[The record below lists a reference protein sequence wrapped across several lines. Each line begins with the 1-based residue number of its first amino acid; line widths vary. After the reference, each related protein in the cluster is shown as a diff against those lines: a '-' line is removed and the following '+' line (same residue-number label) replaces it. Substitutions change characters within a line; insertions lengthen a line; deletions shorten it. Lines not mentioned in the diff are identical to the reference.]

1 MVLGNIVD
9 TLMPSRR
16 PAASLLV
23 LPPSAQ
29 PLSAAARAYN
39 LQLTRIDKLKSQLAE
54 LDALGQLHRQELHGA
69 IDPLRRQLAQSQREL
84 ALALDG
90 FLQGKE
96 LSRGQADVARVL
108 LCQLAR
114 TLAEAGGPGS
124 EGMRELHD
132 RHSPRTLAQIRQDAA
147 DALRA
152 RLESVLGETLD
163 DEGQDLSA
171 EQLLRAGMSRLR
183 RAQEEQQDKK
193 REAAQA
199 KRERKKPGAA
209 LRQTEQ
215 HDADTLLRR
224 LFRQLA
230 SALHPDRETDPQARL
245 RKTALMSEANAAYEK
260 RDLVTLLHIQSR
272 AELADPAAVHKLSD
286 ERLASLTLL
295 LKAQVAEL
303 ERERAGRQSALAD
316 EFDLPEGLSPNANTL
331 LQNRIDQARALEAE
345 LADVEHDLEQVTNG
359 VRLKRW
365 LNAQRDAVMRER

>member
-1 MVLGNIVD
+1 
-9 TLMPSRR
+9 MPSRR

-54 LDALGQLHRQELHGA
+54 LDALGQLHRQALHGA
-69 IDPLRRQLAQSQREL
+69 IDPLRRQLAQGQREL

-90 FLQGKE
+90 FLQGKD

-114 TLAEAGGPGS
+114 QLVEAGGPGS

-152 RLESVLGETLD
+152 RLESVLGEPLD

-171 EQLLRAGMSRLR
+171 EQLLRAGMARLR

-245 RKTALMSEANAAYEK
+245 RKTSLMSEANAAYEK
-260 RDLVTLLHIQSR
+260 RDLVTLLQIQSR

>member
-1 MVLGNIVD
+1 M
-9 TLMPSRR
+9 TKT

-39 LQLTRIDKLKSQLAE
+39 LQLM
-54 LDALGQLHRQELHGA
+54 GQLHRQELHGA
-69 IDPLRRQLAQSQREL
+69 IDPLRRQLAQSQRDL

-96 LSRGQADVARVL
+96 LSRGQCDTARAV
-108 LCQLAR
+108 LCQMAR
-114 TLAEAGGPGS
+114 QLVEGGGPGS
-124 EGMRELHD
+124 EAMRELHD
-132 RHSPRTLAQIRQDAA
+132 RHSPRTLAQIKQDAA

-152 RLESVLGETLD
+152 RLESVLGEPLD

-171 EQLLRAGMSRLR
+171 EQLLRAGMARLR
-183 RAQEEQQDKK
+183 RAQKEEQDKK

-209 LRQTEQ
+209 QRQTEQ
-215 HDADTLLRR
+215 LDADTLLRR

-230 SALHPDRETDPQARL
+230 SALHPDRESDPQVRL
-245 RKTALMSEANAAYEK
+245 KKTALMSEANAAYEK
-260 RDLVTLLHIQSR
+260 RDLVTLLQIQSR
-272 AELADPAAVHKLSD
+272 AELADPEAVHKLSD

-331 LQNRIDQARALEAE
+331 LQNRIDQAQDLEA
-345 LADVEHDLEQVTNG
+345 AIAGIEHDLEQVTNG
-359 VRLKRW
+359 VRVKRW
-365 LNAQRDAVMRER
+365 LNAQRDAVMRGR

>member
-1 MVLGNIVD
+1 MLGNIVD

>member
-1 MVLGNIVD
+1 M
-9 TLMPSRR
+9 TKTPA
-16 PAASLLV
+16 AASLLV
-23 LPPSAQ
+23 LPPGEQ

-54 LDALGQLHRQELHGA
+54 LDALGQLHRQELLGA
-69 IDPLRRQLAQSQREL
+69 IDPLRRQLVEGQREL
-84 ALALDG
+84 ALVLDG

-96 LSRGQADVARVL
+96 LSRGQREVARAV

-114 TLAEAGGPGS
+114 TLTEVGGPGS
-124 EGMRELHD
+124 EAMRELHD
-132 RHSPRTLAQIRQDAA
+132 RHSPRTLAQIKRDSA

-152 RLESVLGETLD
+152 RLESVLGEPLD
-163 DEGQDLSA
+163 DEGQNLSA
-171 EQLLRAGMSRLR
+171 EQLLRAGMARLR
-183 RAQEEQQDKK
+183 RAQEEAQDKK

-209 LRQTEQ
+209 LRHFEQ
-215 HDADTLLRR
+215 MDADTLLRR

-260 RDLVTLLHIQSR
+260 RDLVTLLQIQSR
-272 AELADPAAVHKLSD
+272 AELADPEAVHKLSD

-295 LKAQVAEL
+295 LKTQVAEL

-316 EFDLPEGLSPNANTL
+316 EFDLPEGVSPNANTM
-331 LQNRIDQARALEAE
+331 LQNRIDQTRALEAAIAE
-345 LADVEHDLEQVTNG
+345 IKHDLEQVSNG
-359 VRLKRW
+359 VRVKRW
-365 LNAQRDAVMRER
+365 LNAQRESS

>member
-1 MVLGNIVD
+1 MTKI
-9 TLMPSRR
+9 PA
-16 PAASLLV
+16 AASLLV

-69 IDPLRRQLAQSQREL
+69 IDPLRRQLAQGQREL

-96 LSRGQADVARVL
+96 LSRGQCDTARAL
-108 LCQLAR
+108 LCQIAR
-114 TLAEAGGPGS
+114 QLVEAGGPGS
-124 EGMRELHD
+124 EAMRELHD
-132 RHSPRTLAQIRQDAA
+132 RHSPRTLAQIKQDAA

-152 RLESVLGETLD
+152 RLESVLGEPLD

-171 EQLLRAGMSRLR
+171 EQLLRAGMARLR
-183 RAQEEQQDKK
+183 RAQEEAQDKK

-215 HDADTLLRR
+215 MDADTLLRR

-245 RKTALMSEANAAYEK
+245 KKTALMSEANAAYEK
-260 RDLVTLLHIQSR
+260 RDLVTLLQIQSR
-272 AELADPAAVHKLSD
+272 AELADPEAVHKLSD

-331 LQNRIDQARALEAE
+331 LQNRIDQAQDLEA
-345 LADVEHDLEQVTNG
+345 AIAGIEHDLEQVSNG
-359 VRLKRW
+359 VRVKRW

>member
-1 MVLGNIVD
+1 MTKI
-9 TLMPSRR
+9 SA
-16 PAASLLV
+16 AASLLV

-54 LDALGQLHRQELHGA
+54 LDTLGQLHRQELHGA
-69 IDPLRRQLAQSQREL
+69 IDPLRRQLAQGQREL

-90 FLQGKE
+90 FLQGKD
-96 LSRGQADVARVL
+96 LSRGQCDTARAV
-108 LCQLAR
+108 LCQIAR
-114 TLAEAGGPGS
+114 HLVEAGGPGS
-124 EGMRELHD
+124 EAMRELHD
-132 RHSPRTLAQIRQDAA
+132 RHSPRTLTQIKQDAA

-152 RLESVLGETLD
+152 RLESVLGEPLD

-171 EQLLRAGMSRLR
+171 EQLLRAGMASLR
-183 RAQEEQQDKK
+183 RAQEEEQDKK

-245 RKTALMSEANAAYEK
+245 KKTALMSEANAAYEK
-260 RDLVTLLHIQSR
+260 RDLVTLLQIQSR
-272 AELADPAAVHKLSD
+272 AELADPEAVHKLSD

-316 EFDLPEGLSPNANTL
+316 EFDLPEGLSPNPNTL
-331 LQNRIDQARALEAE
+331 LQNRIDQAQGLEAAI
-345 LADVEHDLEQVTNG
+345 ADIEHDLEQVSNG
-359 VRLKRW
+359 VRVKRW
-365 LNAQRDAVMRER
+365 LNAQRDTVMRER

>member
-1 MVLGNIVD
+1 MTKI
-9 TLMPSRR
+9 PA
-16 PAASLLV
+16 AASLLL

-69 IDPLRRQLAQSQREL
+69 IDPLRRQLAQGQREL

-96 LSRGQADVARVL
+96 LSRGQADVARAL
-108 LCQLAR
+108 LCQIAR
-114 TLAEAGGPGS
+114 QLVEGGGPGS
-124 EGMRELHD
+124 EAMRELHD
-132 RHSPRTLAQIRQDAA
+132 RHSPRTLAQIKQDAA

-152 RLESVLGETLD
+152 RLESVLGEPLD

-171 EQLLRAGMSRLR
+171 EQLLRAGMARLR
-183 RAQEEQQDKK
+183 RSQEEAQDKK

-215 HDADTLLRR
+215 MDADTLLRR

-245 RKTALMSEANAAYEK
+245 KKTALMSEANAAYEK
-260 RDLVTLLHIQSR
+260 RDLVTLLQIQSR
-272 AELADPAAVHKLSD
+272 AELADPEAVHKLSD

-303 ERERAGRQSALAD
+303 ERERAGRQNALAD

-331 LQNRIDQARALEAE
+331 LQNRIDQAQDLEA
-345 LADVEHDLEQVTNG
+345 AIAGIEHDLAQVSNG
-359 VRLKRW
+359 VRVKRW

>member
-1 MVLGNIVD
+1 MS
-9 TLMPSRR
+9 PSIPDATALR
-16 PAASLLV
+16 V

-54 LDALGQLHRQELHGA
+54 LEALGQLHRQALHSA
-69 IDPLRRQLAQSQREL
+69 IDPLRRQLAQGQREL

-90 FLQGKE
+90 FLQGQE
-96 LSRGQADVARVL
+96 LSRGQAEVARAL
-108 LCQLAR
+108 LCQLTR
-114 TLAEAGGPGS
+114 HMVEAGGPGCDA
-124 EGMRELHD
+124 MRELHD
-132 RHSPRTLAQIRQDAA
+132 RHSPRTLAQLKQEDA

-152 RLESVLGETLD
+152 RLESVLGEPLD
-163 DEGQDLSA
+163 DEGQDLST
-171 EQLLRAGMSRLR
+171 EQLLRAGMARLR
-183 RAQEEQQDKK
+183 RAQEEEQDKK

-260 RDLVTLLHIQSR
+260 RDLVTMLQIQSR

-331 LQNRIDQARALEAE
+331 LQNRIDHALGLEAAI
-345 LADVEHDLEQVTNG
+345 ADIESDLRQVSNG
-359 VRLKRW
+359 VRVKRW
-365 LNAQRDAVMRER
+365 LNAQRDAFMRGR